1 MHYPIKAIVLAAG
14 KGTRLHTEGADLPKV
29 MRLACGRPLLSY
41 VLEGLSFLNEQDIIL
56 VVGYKK
62 EHVLARYGRYPHA
75 VQEEQLGTG
84 HAVLA
89 AAPLLR
95 GYSGA
100 LLVCCGDMPLITRET
115 YEALVVTHFQENNA
129 CTILSSVTDR
139 PLPFGRI
146 IRDETGAFRKIVE
159 EKDCTPEERA
169 VTELNAGVYV
179 FQADR
184 LLPALGQ
191 LRNDNA
197 QGEYY
202 LTDVPE
208 MLLRQGEKVGVCRR
222 ALGEEIVGVN
232 TLEQLREVERILQN
246 RQNQAGQ

>member
-1 MHYPIKAIVLAAG
+1 MHYPVKAIVLAAG
-14 KGTRLHTEGADLPKV
+14 KGTRLRTEGEDLPKV

-41 VLEGLSFLNEQDIIL
+41 VLEGLSFLDAKDIIL

-62 EHVLARYGRYPHA
+62 EHVLAEYGRYPHA
-75 VQEEQLGTG
+75 VQEQQLGTG

-89 AAPLLR
+89 AAPLLE
-95 GYSGA
+95 GFDGA
-100 LLVCCGDMPLITRET
+100 VLVCCGDMPLITRET
-115 YEALVVTHFQENNA
+115 YQALVDAHFREGNA
-129 CTILSSVTDR
+129 CTVLSSVTEK

-146 IRDETGAFRKIVE
+146 IRDSGGAFLKIVE
-159 EKDCTPEERA
+159 EKDCTPEEKA

-179 FQADR
+179 FQAPL
-184 LLPALGQ
+184 LLPALKK
-191 LRNDNA
+191 LKNNNA

-208 MLLRQGEKVGVCRR
+208 LLLKQGEKVGVCRR

-232 TLEQLREVERILQN
+232 TLEQLHEVERIL
-246 RQNQAGQ
+246 RAREGERT